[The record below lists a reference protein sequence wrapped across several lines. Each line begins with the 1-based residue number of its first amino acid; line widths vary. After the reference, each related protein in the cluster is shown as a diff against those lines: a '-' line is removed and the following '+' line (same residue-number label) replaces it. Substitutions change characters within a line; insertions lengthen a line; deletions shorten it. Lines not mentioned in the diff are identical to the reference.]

1 MSDIVG
7 FNITPDSGTT
17 LRKML
22 KHNLEPFLDKFEII
36 SGSASKEHSLEKA
49 MKKMVDD
56 WDPVAFN
63 LVAYRDSGTC
73 WCHVNNH
80 TRDRLNYDDIGTN
93 RSGCY
98 RLIYFYRCL
107 HLEWC

>member
-1 MSDIVG
+1 MSDIAG
-7 FNITPDSGTT
+7 FDITPDSGTT

-22 KHNLEPFLDKFEII
+22 RHNLEPYLDQFEII

-73 WCHVNNH
+73 VVL
-80 TRDRLNYDDIGTN
+80 RVI
-93 RSGCY
+93 SVIMSVVY
-98 RLIYFYRCL
+98 R
-107 HLEWC
+107 